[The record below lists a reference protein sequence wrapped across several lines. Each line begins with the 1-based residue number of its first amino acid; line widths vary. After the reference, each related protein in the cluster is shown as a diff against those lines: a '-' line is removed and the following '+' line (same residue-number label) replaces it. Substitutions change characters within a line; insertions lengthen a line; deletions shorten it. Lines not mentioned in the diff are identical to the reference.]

1 MQQLTTS
8 KEDQTKKLR
17 STFEN
22 KKAAQPIIAKLK
34 TGESVLA
41 KATETTRQINAEMAE
56 INSMSPA
63 NANVLHEQASKIKG
77 GAKEL
82 DLLAKEAQEQMNWS
96 FKLTYDKV
104 KKVREISA
112 YV

>member
-1 MQQLTTS
+1 
-8 KEDQTKKLR
+8 
-17 STFEN
+17 
-22 KKAAQPIIAKLK
+22 
-34 TGESVLA
+34 
-41 KATETTRQINAEMAE
+41 MAE

-82 DLLAKEAQEQMNWS
+82 DLLAKEAQEQMNLS